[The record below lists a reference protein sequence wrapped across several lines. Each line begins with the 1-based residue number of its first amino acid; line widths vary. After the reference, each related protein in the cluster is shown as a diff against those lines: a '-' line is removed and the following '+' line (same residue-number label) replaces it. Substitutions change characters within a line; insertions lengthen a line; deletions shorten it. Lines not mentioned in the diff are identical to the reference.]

1 MEAVDTAGAAAAAE
15 IEADRTAIE
24 TAGTAAAAETAAVR
38 TAIEIAGT
46 VIETGGMVVVTE
58 TGGTDEIDRIS
69 FCFVSANVETLASDE
84 SVPLFSLYGIYQTL
98 RTKQKARQWRFTF
111 ALPSSNLRVKMRR
124 NISNT
129 KTRSSGPRLSSNAG
143 QHSLFTAMKPINM

>member
-1 MEAVDTAGAAAAAE
+1 MEAADTAGAAAAAAE

-38 TAIEIAGT
+38 TAIETTVVRTAIETAVVRTAIEIAGT

-58 TGGTDEIDRIS
+58 TRGTDEIDRIS

-84 SVPLFSLYGIYQTL
+84 SVPLFSLYGIY
-98 RTKQKARQWRFTF
+98 
-111 ALPSSNLRVKMRR
+111 
-124 NISNT
+124 
-129 KTRSSGPRLSSNAG
+129 
-143 QHSLFTAMKPINM
+143 